1 MSNNNKV
8 PLLRRYIYNTRH
20 HTDARNFLQVP
31 VMTNRGTTD
40 TDGKVGVT
48 GGDGGEISA
57 VGMGSNE
64 GGEVMPPPPE
74 SIGSIVS
81 FDEEYGKK
89 GTKRS
94 SLPLSF
100 CFKRGSICVWMCNLS
115 V

>member
-1 MSNNNKV
+1 
-8 PLLRRYIYNTRH
+8 
-20 HTDARNFLQVP
+20 
-31 VMTNRGTTD
+31 MTNRGTTD
-40 TDGKVGVT
+40 TDGNVGVT
-48 GGDGGEISA
+48 GGDGGEIGA

-94 SLPLSF
+94 ALPLSV
-100 CFKRGSICVWMCNLS
+100 CFSICVRMCNLS
-115 V
+115 VLEM